1 MSDDT
6 IPLPVIHFVPSRSE
20 RWLVVALAV
29 TFLGAGAVL
38 AFSCLTLANVA
49 DQINSTPMC
58 RRL

>member
-6 IPLPVIHFVPSRSE
+6 TPLPIIHFIPTRPG
-20 RWLVVALAV
+20 RWLVIALA
-29 TFLGAGAVL
+29 LSYLMAGAVL